1 MSTENFPWTGPHFE
15 YSFAQEG
22 FLEMIHGIMLETV
35 RGTLIWGEHGFP
47 AAGSWFPVPSERLVI
62 IAFPGLPVG
71 VAFDC

>member
-1 MSTENFPWTGPHFE
+1 
-15 YSFAQEG
+15 
-22 FLEMIHGIMLETV
+22 MIHGIMLETV